1 MTKKMHGLRCGS
13 AIHSIGFFRKKK
25 NWKTLEL
32 QRWNTRLTHLHT
44 KPSTAQ
50 CESSQVP
57 NCKTDKLLNHH
68 TGLAVTQSHC
78 HYLRHTAAL
87 AKLPPCHNTTL
98 TNRSSVKSTHV
109 ANLLAIY
116 NIAESPNCHT
126 ATQVTPPPCRTLYSA
141 GIRATAIAATLP
153 LFSQLPTANCRLP
166 AANCHAPFGPIPRVP
181 NTREPPSPWSTIGA
195 FSSVK
200 SSENSRFS
208 PGKRPFSS
216 GKGSDS
222 CIF

>member
-44 KPSTAQ
+44 KPS
-50 CESSQVP
+50 
-57 NCKTDKLLNHH
+57 

-208 PGKRPFSS
+208 PRKRPFSS